1 MGDAQ
6 AGGLIGAFRAP
17 HLRDLA
23 EAAGLFAVFAAI
35 ALPLGLITGVFAFGI
50 APVKTILI
58 VALIAVLVPA
68 LGEEVVFR
76 VLLQGKP
83 SFRRSPESSG
93 AAVLDPGFRRG
104 DVLRVGFSLI
114 AFIAWHP
121 VQVWLGLSMAQPVF
135 LDPVFLAIAALLGG
149 VCTIS
154 WQRSG
159 SVWPPVL
166 IHWLTAFGWK
176 AFLAG

>member
-1 MGDAQ
+1 MGDAT

-23 EAAGLFAVFAAI
+23 EAAGLFAVFTTI
-35 ALPLGLITGVFAFGI
+35 ALPFGLATGVFAFGI
-50 APVKTILI
+50 SQLQTILV

-68 LGEEVVFR
+68 LGEELVFR

-83 SFRRSPESSG
+83 SFRRTPESSETG
-93 AAVLDPGFRRG
+93 VMDPGFRRG
-104 DVLRVGFSLI
+104 DVVRIGLSLI
-114 AFIAWHP
+114 AFVAWHP
-121 VQVWLGLSMAQPVF
+121 VQVWLGLPMAQPVF
-135 LDPVFLAIAALLGG
+135 TDPVFLGIAALLGI

-166 IHWLTAFGWK
+166 IHWLTVVSWK

>member
-35 ALPLGLITGVFAFGI
+35 ALPLGLLTGVFAFGI
-50 APVKTILI
+50 APVQTILI
-58 VALIAVLVPA
+58 VALVAVLVPA

-83 SFRRSPESSG
+83 SFPRRRESSFSG
-93 AAVLDPGFRRG
+93 VPDPRLPGG
-104 DVLRVGFSLI
+104 NVLRIGLSLI
-114 AFIAWHP
+114 VFVAWHP
-121 VQVWLGLSMAQPVF
+121 VQVWLDLPMAQPIF
-135 LDPVFLAIAALLGG
+135 ADPVFLGIAALLGL

-166 IHWLTAFGWK
+166 IHWLAVVGWK

>member
-35 ALPLGLITGVFAFGI
+35 ALPLGLFTGMFAFRI
-50 APVKTILI
+50 APFQTIVI
-58 VALIAVLVPA
+58 VALVAILVPA
-68 LGEEVVFR
+68 LGEEGVFR
-76 VLLQGKP
+76 VLLQGRP
-83 SFRRSPESSG
+83 SFPRRRESSV
-93 AAVLDPGFRRG
+93 AAVLDPRLRGG
-104 DVLRVGFSLI
+104 DVLRIGLSLI
-114 AFIAWHP
+114 AFVAWHP
-121 VQVWLGLSMAQPVF
+121 VQVWLNLPMAQPVF
-135 LDPVFLAIAALLGG
+135 TEPVFLGIATLLGL

-166 IHWLTAFGWK
+166 IHWLTVVGWK